1 MSLKTDNSS
10 LVSSYNA
17 AISDLRSASRGGY
30 AGPAISSSDLA
41 KALGAID
48 GLNTAE
54 LQQHTRNA
62 VGESDPTT
70 MRSGIALMLKKTLHG
85 VLNGILGN
93 FITDRVNS
101 WSWWK
106 DRSQEMQECVD
117 EGTRVIDEVCD
128 SSQHSVRTLMVFLAQ
143 AIRSLCNTLNSL
155 ELPEHIDLFRE
166 LVSCGSKLI
175 DDTGKLALEQCK
187 DRDEAINQCFD
198 HMIGEARKI
207 TEDPDC
213 EEPPEVKECVVED
226 PCAPEPDPCPP
237 TVPPT
242 TGNAPAPSPGG
253 TAPAPAPGPAPGPAP
268 APSPAPSPAP
278 APPSADSTPEPTPE
292 PKPEP
297 EPKLPPSAPI
307 GGVTPPSIPK
317 PELPDLED
325 LCPPELDKET
335 PDKPEEPTKTEEPD
349 KAPETDCE
357 EEKKPPAPTP
367 EPAEVEQE
375 DCEPKP
381 DPEPE
386 PEPAKE
392 PEEDC
397 EEPEPEPEPDPKPE
411 PEPEPAPELECEEDE
426 EEDCPPA
433 PAGSSIFGGIVGV
446 IGIGILAFG
455 IGKIIEDISDHLQP
469 PPLPEPEP
477 APAPPPPAP
486 PAPAPPPPP
495 NLDELAK
502 VPEPPPPPKKFIHA
516 APPPPPPPV
525 DPAAGAPT
533 KGIPP
538 KAGAW

>member
-48 GLNTAE
+48 GLNTVE

-106 DRSQEMQECVD
+106 DRGREMQECVD

-237 TVPPT
+237 TAPPT
-242 TGNAPAPSPGG
+242 TGNAPAPGPGG
-253 TAPAPAPGPAPGPAP
+253 AVPAP
-268 APSPAPSPAP
+268 APSPAPSPGLGPAP

-335 PDKPEEPTKTEEPD
+335 PDKPEEPTKPEEPE
-349 KAPETDCE
+349 KEPETDCE

-397 EEPEPEPEPDPKPE
+397 EEPEPD
-411 PEPEPAPELECEEDE
+411 PEPEPAPEPDCEEDE

-446 IGIGILAFG
+446 IGLGILAFG